1 MGKTYGEGI
10 TFTRGK
16 INSYLGMDFDFST
29 QGTTKLSMIKYAAH
43 ILNDFPEVLTTSA
56 TLSAAEHLFQVRDD
70 GKKKLPE

>member
-29 QGTTKLSMIKYAAH
+29 QGTTKLSMINYDAH
-43 ILNDFPEVLTTSA
+43 ILDDLPEVLTTSA
-56 TLSAAEHLFQVRDD
+56 TSPAADHLFQIRDD
-70 GKKKLPE
+70 GKNKLPE